1 MTTTS
6 TFKGLD
12 PESRSSSRVLRPPGG
27 GSSFSFGVEASK
39 QQQPARRHKMASN
52 IFGIPDNEPA
62 PTSCASEPGAS
73 ESAACGDEP
82 HVTCAQDEYSDATDY
97 MVKLGGSTYTQVDL
111 YTSIYHLFWSC
122 PKVKALWL
130 EATKHI
136 NTFEKDFAIA
146 PQRALLSLDME
157 DVSPTIREKLK
168 YLKWNL

>member
-73 ESAACGDEP
+73 ESAACGDDP
-82 HVTCAQDEYSDATDY
+82 HITCTQDEYSDATDY
-97 MVKLGGSTYTQVDL
+97 MGEAEVPETEEPVKEASGEPAQPAAPVAVPSRRNPPGGKSSLVLG
-111 YTSIYHLFWSC
+111 
-122 PKVKALWL
+122 
-130 EATKHI
+130 
-136 NTFEKDFAIA
+136 
-146 PQRALLSLDME
+146 
-157 DVSPTIREKLK
+157 
-168 YLKWNL
+168 

>member
-73 ESAACGDEP
+73 ESAACGDDP
-82 HVTCAQDEYSDATDY
+82 HRTCTQDEYSDATEY
-97 MVKLGGSTYTQVDL
+97 MGEAEVPETEPVIEASGEPAQPAAPVAVPSRRNPPGGKSSLILG
-111 YTSIYHLFWSC
+111 
-122 PKVKALWL
+122 
-130 EATKHI
+130 
-136 NTFEKDFAIA
+136 
-146 PQRALLSLDME
+146 
-157 DVSPTIREKLK
+157 
-168 YLKWNL
+168 